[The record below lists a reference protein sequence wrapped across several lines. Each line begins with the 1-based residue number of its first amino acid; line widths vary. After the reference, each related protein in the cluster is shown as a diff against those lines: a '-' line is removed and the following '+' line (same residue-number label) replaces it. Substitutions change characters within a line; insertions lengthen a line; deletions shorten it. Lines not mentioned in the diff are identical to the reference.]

1 MLFDEWALETLQW
14 FTSFT
19 LMSGVDDIDDVES
32 NESIDDGTNDFK
44 NNDVNAKSGSFFVPG
59 GNNVAA
65 DRDDTDTG
73 DDVRDSGVA

>member
-1 MLFDEWALETLQW
+1 
-14 FTSFT
+14 
-19 LMSGVDDIDDVES
+19 MSGVDDIDDVES

-59 GNNVAA
+59 GNNVPA

-73 DDVRDSGVA
+73 DDDRDSGVA